1 MPLAF
6 KNSHQQKYENIKIE
20 DGFGNYLEVPFFGC
34 MTPNEHLEINEIFG
48 KIANN
53 VNNFAQIQLE
63 AIAAFLR
70 NRFKDNSVTWE
81 SLKTECPTQAMI
93 ENLYEFMQGEKN
105 QWEASSCITQIK
117 GERAEEVARAV
128 AQQYFAVCATTP
140 SLKLQKTWFI
150 FDSVE
155 NVPDSYQYDLDTDVF
170 CEIKTSS
177 NVSVSP
183 KSLSPST
190 GMKSI

>member
-20 DGFGNYLEVPFFGC
+20 DGFGNYLEVPFYGC

-48 KIANN
+48 KITNN

-70 NRFKDNSVTWE
+70 NRFQDTSVTWE
-81 SLKTECPTQAMI
+81 SLLKECPTQAMI

-105 QWEASSCITQIK
+105 QWEASSCIAQIK
-117 GERAEEVARAV
+117 GEKAEEMARVLAK
-128 AQQYFAVCATTP
+128 QYSAVCATTP

-150 FDSVE
+150 FNGVE
-155 NVPDSYQYDLDTDVF
+155 NVPDSYRYNLDTDVF
-170 CEIKTSS
+170 CEIKTSN

-183 KSLSPST
+183 KSLSPSN

>member
-6 KNSHQQKYENIKIE
+6 KNSRQQKYENIKIE

-70 NRFKDNSVTWE
+70 NRFKDSSVTWE
-81 SLKTECPTQAMI
+81 SLKAECPTQAMI

-105 QWEASSCITQIK
+105 QWEASSCIAQIK
-117 GERAEEVARAV
+117 GEKAEEVARTV
-128 AQQYFAVCATTP
+128 AQKYSGVCATTP

-150 FDSVE
+150 FDSVG

-177 NVSVSP
+177 NVSISP